1 MTTARVSWKPV
12 LAAALAGTLVLGLAA
27 CGKKGS
33 PKPPEGQEAD
43 YTYPRDYPAPE
54 TVVPG
59 GTEESGPAQSDSPLW
74 IFGTGSR
81 TKTKT
86 Y

>member
-1 MTTARVSWKPV
+1 MTATAVARS
-12 LAAALAGTLVLGLAA
+12 LRALLTAGLCAGLVFGLAA

-33 PKPPEGQEAD
+33 PKPPAGEESQ
-43 YTYPRDYPAPE
+43 YTYPQVYPAPE

-59 GTEESGPAQSDSPLW
+59 SSAPPEDNAGPLSIFRDDERTE
-74 IFGTGSR
+74 T
-81 TKTKT
+81 TN